1 MNPTQLMI
9 VRHHVETFLYGVQV
23 REQSR
28 ATQRHA
34 LFWIWRVYAAAA
46 RTRRL
51 QRRHE
56 EPNHQAAPAETTL
69 PWPAAIASQKA
80 ESLADTDEWH
90 SMSDSV

>member
-23 REQSR
+23 RVQNR

-51 QRRHE
+51 QR
-56 EPNHQAAPAETTL
+56 PAAPAETTV
-69 PWPAAIASQKA
+69 PWPAAIA
-80 ESLADTDEWH
+80 DTDDEWH
-90 SMSDSV
+90 SVVSSVF